1 MPLQSCS
8 SKAVLNYKHSVVRRF
23 VVNINKTTIDVL
35 DSPDAVCRHP
45 GWSLQ
50 NCLLALTARFASHL
64 GTGHSC
70 IRRFCPRFLNIFAA
84 INANVSLPTDQHP
97 SGHQSSPKIALQ
109 RLVNLTEP
117 QELLLLTVL
126 LKMWFISLIF

>member
-70 IRRFCPRFLNIFAA
+70 IRRFCPRFLNTFAA